1 MNENIQPYLLPNIQ
15 QSNYAA
21 QTVSQANPDI
31 QFQKMLLDKME
42 FARQLNL
49 AGGPDVV
56 SPFGGRV
63 NNPFNGSNNSVMNP
77 MAQAAQTM
85 PMQEPTEQAVSSTR
99 QAATANKHKAVQ
111 SYTKQAQ
118 VIQSNSKAKQK
129 APTTKYNHI
138 IREAANKYGVDENLI
153 HSIIKM
159 ESNYNPNVKS
169 HAGAAGL
176 MQLMPVTAKEVGVT
190 DRYDIKQNILGG
202 TAYFSKMLKNQNGNV
217 RLALASYNAGPGNVR
232 KYGGI
237 PPFKETQNYV
247 RKVMDHYKA

>member
-1 MNENIQPYLLPNIQ
+1 
-15 QSNYAA
+15 
-21 QTVSQANPDI
+21 
-31 QFQKMLLDKME
+31 
-42 FARQLNL
+42 
-49 AGGPDVV
+49 
-56 SPFGGRV
+56 
-63 NNPFNGSNNSVMNP
+63 

-99 QAATANKHKAVQ
+99 QAATANKHNAVQ

-169 HAGAAGL
+169 HAGAVGL
-176 MQLMPVTAKEVGVT
+176 MQLMPSTAKAVGVT
-190 DRYDIKQNILGG
+190 DRHDIAQNIDGG
-202 TAYFSKMLKNQNGNV
+202 VHYLSKMLQNQKGNLE
-217 RLALASYNAGPGNVR
+217 LALAAYNAGPGNVK
-232 KYGGI
+232 KYGGLL
-237 PPFKETQNYV
+237 PFEETQNYIK
-247 RKVMDHYKA
+247 KVMDYYQN